1 MPHRAPVFA
10 AVLLAAGTFA
20 AAGCAVH
27 QNPTEL
33 RDWPVTLVPASDDP
47 GRLVALP
54 PDCDAAA
61 LPPPRDDVGGWHN
74 PDLNLGCSSARNLA
88 TMVAQPRD
96 LLVGRDPGP
105 EDGQRG
111 AAATRRYRLGQEKP
125 LVREQ
130 AGTLRVVAPGSNAPT
145 AGGEPGTGA
154 QGGQ

>member
-1 MPHRAPVFA
+1 MMKRAHLLSM
-10 AVLLAAGTFA
+10 VLLAAGAVA
-20 AAGCAVH
+20 ATGCAVH
-27 QNPTEL
+27 QNPTEQ
-33 RDWPVTLVPASDDP
+33 RAWPVTVVPASDDP

-54 PDCDAAA
+54 PECDAAA

-74 PDLNLGCSSARNLA
+74 PDLNLGCSTARNLA
-88 TMVAQPRD
+88 AMVAQPRD

-125 LVREQ
+125 LMREQ
-130 AGTLRVVAPGSNAPT
+130 AGTLRVLASGNGTPSGDQS
-145 AGGEPGTGA
+145 GGGA